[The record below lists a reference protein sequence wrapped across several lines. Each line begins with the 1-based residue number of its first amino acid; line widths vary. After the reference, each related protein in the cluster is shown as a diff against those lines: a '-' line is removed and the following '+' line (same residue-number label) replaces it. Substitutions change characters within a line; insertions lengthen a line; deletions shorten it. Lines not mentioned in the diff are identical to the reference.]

1 MTGEAIRILL
11 VDDQALVRRGLRQLL
26 ALEEDVEVVGE
37 AADGQEALD
46 LIAGGTIPHVA
57 LVDARMPGMDG
68 IQLIGRLRA
77 DHPEIAT
84 LLLTTF
90 DDDELLFGSLAAG
103 AGGFLLKDVEP
114 EDLMQA
120 IRSVRGRTMVVDE
133 HMAERLVARLR
144 DGAPSAVAEADELVT
159 ETSDPSAEAYIPQGP
174 PGSPALTEREI
185 EVARMVAAGASNRE
199 IADALFLGEGT
210 VKNHVS
216 AALRKLGL
224 RDRTQ
229 LALAMRRG

>member
-1 MTGEAIRILL
+1 MSTIRILL

-26 ALEEDVEVVGE
+26 ALEEGVEVVGE
-37 AADGQEALD
+37 AADGREALD
-46 LIAGGTIPHVA
+46 LIAGGVVPDVA

-68 IQLIGRLRA
+68 IELIGRLRT

-90 DDDELLFGSLAAG
+90 DEDELLFGSLAAG

-120 IRSVRGRTMVVDE
+120 IRSVRGRTMVVDD

-144 DGAPSAVAEADELVT
+144 AGAQVAVPEDEGTVVHSEASAA
-159 ETSDPSAEAYIPQGP
+159 AYIPDGP
-174 PGSPALTEREI
+174 PGSPALTEREL

-199 IADALFLGEGT
+199 IAGALFLGEGT

-229 LALAMRRG
+229 LALAMRRP

>member
-1 MTGEAIRILL
+1 MTRILL

-26 ALEEDVEVVGE
+26 ALEDGVEVVGE

-46 LIAGGTIPHVA
+46 LIASGVVPDVA

-68 IQLIGRLRA
+68 LTLIARLREEYP
-77 DHPEIAT
+77 HIAT

-90 DDDELLFGSLAAG
+90 DDDELLFGSLTAG
-103 AGGFLLKDVEP
+103 VGGFLLKDVEP
-114 EDLMQA
+114 DDLMQA
-120 IRSVRGRTMVVDE
+120 IRSVQGRTMVVDD
-133 HMAERLVARLR
+133 HMAGRLVARLR
-144 DGAPSAVAEADELVT
+144 GAPPAGDFV
-159 ETSDPSAEAYIPQGP
+159 PSGP
-174 PGSPALTEREI
+174 PGSPVLTEREL
-185 EVARMVAAGASNRE
+185 EVARMVASGASNRE
-199 IADALFLGEGT
+199 IAQTLYLGEGT

-229 LALAMRRG
+229 LALAMKGTSG

>member
-1 MTGEAIRILL
+1 M
-11 VDDQALVRRGLRQLL
+11 
-26 ALEEDVEVVGE
+26 EVVGE
-37 AADGQEALD
+37 AADGREALE
-46 LIAGGTIPHVA
+46 LIAGGVVPHVA

-68 IQLIGRLRA
+68 VELIGRLRT

-90 DDDELLFGSLAAG
+90 DEDELLFGSLAAG

-120 IRSVRGRTMVVDE
+120 IRSVRGRTMVVDD

-144 DGAPSAVAEADELVT
+144 AGAQAAVPGGEGAELV
-159 ETSDPSAEAYIPQGP
+159 EVSSEAYIPEGQ
-174 PGSPALTEREI
+174 PGSPALTEREL

-199 IADALFLGEGT
+199 IAGALFLGEGT

-229 LALAMRRG
+229 LALAMRRP

>member
-1 MTGEAIRILL
+1 MSAIRILL

-26 ALEEDVEVVGE
+26 ALEEGVEVVGE

-46 LIAGGTIPHVA
+46 LIAGGVVPDVA

-68 IQLIGRLRA
+68 IELIGRLRT

-120 IRSVRGRTMVVDE
+120 IRSVRGRTMVVDD

-144 DGAPSAVAEADELVT
+144 AGAQSAVPEAEGADT
-159 ETSDPSAEAYIPQGP
+159 AYIPEGP
-174 PGSPALTEREI
+174 PGSPSLTEREL

-199 IADALFLGEGT
+199 IAGALFLGEGT

-229 LALAMRRG
+229 LALAMRRP